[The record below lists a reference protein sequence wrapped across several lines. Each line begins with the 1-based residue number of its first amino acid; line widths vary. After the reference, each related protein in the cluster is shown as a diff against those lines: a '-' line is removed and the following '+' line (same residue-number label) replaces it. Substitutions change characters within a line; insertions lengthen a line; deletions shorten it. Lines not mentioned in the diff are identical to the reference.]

1 MARGVEAVLLLTLAI
16 GPRDVFDARER
27 LHDVAIRTPVIEH
40 ALFHDRVGAEVFC
53 KAENRQLTGSFKI
66 RGAYNA
72 ASRLAPEQLAHGLI
86 AISSGNHAQA
96 VAKSA
101 QLLGTTAV
109 IAMPEDSSPLK
120 RKATEALGATVVTF
134 DRFARD
140 REDVLR
146 ELLAGSD
153 RAFIPPYDHPHVIAG
168 QGTAALELL
177 EDVERL
183 DVLVVPVSGGGLI
196 AGSATIAKHLDPS
209 IQVVGVEPEAANDT
223 QRSLAAGERV
233 WIEAPVTI
241 ADGLRTQIPGELT
254 FEINRRLVDD
264 LVTVTDD
271 EIRDAMA
278 FLQLEASEVVE
289 PSGAVGIAAL
299 FSGRLKVRGLKVGV
313 ILSGG
318 NVEQG

>member
-1 MARGVEAVLLLTLAI
+1 VEAVLLLSLAI
-16 GPRDVFDARER
+16 GPQDVLDARER
-27 LHDVAIRTPVIEH
+27 LMGVAVRTPVLTSA
-40 ALFHDRVGAEVFC
+40 ALDDAVGSTVLC
-53 KAENRQLTGSFKI
+53 KAENRQVTGSFKI
-66 RGAYNA
+66 RGAYNCS
-72 ASRLAPEQLAHGLI
+72 SRFPDEQLAHGLI

-109 IAMPEDSSPLK
+109 IAMPDDSSPLK
-120 RKATEALGATVVTF
+120 RRATKALGATVVGF

-146 ELLAGSD
+146 ELLADSK
-153 RAFIPPYDHPHVIAG
+153 RCFVPPYDHPHVMAG

-177 EDVERL
+177 EDAGDI
-183 DVLVVPVSGGGLI
+183 DVLVVPISGGGLM
-196 AGSATIAKHLDPS
+196 AGCGTIAKHLNPKLRL
-209 IQVVGVEPEAANDT
+209 VGVEPEAADDT
-223 QRSLAAGERV
+223 KRSLAAGERI

-264 LVTVTDD
+264 MVLVSDD
-271 EIRDAMA
+271 EIRDAIA
-278 FLQLEASEVVE
+278 LVRSALGEVVE
-289 PSGAVGIAAL
+289 PSGAAGVAAL
-299 FSGRLKVRGLKVGV
+299 LSHGLDVSGRRIGV

-318 NVEQG
+318 NVPR

>member
-1 MARGVEAVLLLTLAI
+1 LTLAI
-16 GPRDVFDARER
+16 GPDDVLAARER
-27 LHDVAIRTPVIEH
+27 LEGVAVRTPVLTSA
-40 ALFHDRVGAEVFC
+40 ALDDAIGASVLC
-53 KAENRQLTGSFKI
+53 KAENRQVTGSFKI
-66 RGAYNA
+66 RGAYNC
-72 ASRLAPEQLAHGLI
+72 ASRFPAEQLTHGLI

-120 RKATEALGATVVTF
+120 RSATESLGATVVPF

-146 ELLAGSD
+146 ELLADSK
-153 RAFIPPYDHPHVIAG
+153 RCFVPPYDHPHVMAG

-177 EDVERL
+177 EDAGDI
-183 DVLVVPVSGGGLI
+183 DVLVVPISGGGLM
-196 AGSATIAKHLDPS
+196 AGCGTIAKHLTPNLLL
-209 IQVVGVEPEAANDT
+209 VGVEPEAADDT
-223 QRSLAAGERV
+223 RRSLDEGERI

-264 LVTVTDD
+264 VVLVSDD
-271 EIRDAMA
+271 EIREAMA
-278 FLQLEASEVVE
+278 LLRSTLGEAVE
-289 PSGAVGIAAL
+289 PSGAVAIAAL
-299 FSGRLKVRGLKVGV
+299 LSGRVPAEHRRVGV

-318 NVEQG
+318 NVSAG

>member
-1 MARGVEAVLLLTLAI
+1 VLTSAAL
-16 GPRDVFDARER
+16 DDA
-27 LHDVAIRTPVIEH
+27 
-40 ALFHDRVGAEVFC
+40 VGASVLC
-53 KAENRQLTGSFKI
+53 KAEHRQVTGSFKI
-66 RGAYNA
+66 RGAYNC
-72 ASRLAPEQLAHGLI
+72 ASRFPSEQLEHGLI

-101 QLLGTTAV
+101 QLLSTTAL

-120 RKATEALGATVVTF
+120 REATERLGATVIGF

-146 ELLAGSD
+146 ELLADSK
-153 RAFIPPYDHPHVIAG
+153 RCFVPPYDHPHVMAG

-177 EDVERL
+177 EDAGDI
-183 DVLVVPVSGGGLI
+183 DVLVVPISGGGLM
-196 AGSATIAKHLDPS
+196 AGCGTIATHLNPNMRL
-209 IQVVGVEPEAANDT
+209 IGVEPEAADDT
-223 QRSLAAGERV
+223 KRSFEQGERI

-254 FEINRRLVDD
+254 FEINRHLVDEVV
-264 LVTVTDD
+264 LVSDD

-278 FLQLEASEVVE
+278 LVRSALGEIVE
-289 PSGAVGIAAL
+289 PSGAVAIAAL
-299 FSGRLKVRGLKVGV
+299 LAGHVQAPHQRVGV

-318 NVEQG
+318 NVAR